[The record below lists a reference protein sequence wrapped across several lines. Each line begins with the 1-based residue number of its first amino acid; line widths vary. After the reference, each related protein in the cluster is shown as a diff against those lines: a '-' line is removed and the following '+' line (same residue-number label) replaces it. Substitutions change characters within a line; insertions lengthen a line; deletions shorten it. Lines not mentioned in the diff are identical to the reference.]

1 MKPQRG
7 ALSTQ
12 ERWTTFLGALIV
24 GSMLATAMVWMKQPK
39 DAATPDHLSGTGAAA
54 RSVGIDAGGKLG
66 VTRIEWATEPAE
78 AGAATKPGEAKPGT
92 ATPPGTSGEELD
104 GFRLDLTDS
113 KGQQVVVST
122 GVVHGANKGA
132 LLVDRSGF
140 YVLRVAGNQSW
151 TIDLHRHVE

>member
-1 MKPQRG
+1 MKPQSG
-7 ALSTQ
+7 ALSTH

-24 GSMLATAMVWMKQPK
+24 GSMLAMAMVWLKQPK

-66 VTRIEWATEPAE
+66 TTRIEWTTEPAK
-78 AGAATKPGEAKPGT
+78 AGAAAEPGVAQPGA
-92 ATPPGTSGEELD
+92 ATPTEDLD

-113 KGQQVVVST
+113 DGKQVVAST
-122 GVVHGANKGA
+122 GVVHGANQGT

-140 YVLRVAGNQSW
+140 YVLRVAGDQSW
-151 TIDLHRHVE
+151 TIDLRRHVK